1 MNNDKQTEISKFLD
15 YCRHQQKEFAE
26 KGAELSGVDFLR
38 SALEEGVIDMVQF
51 REMYE
56 AVVDYK
62 REYIIL

>member
-1 MNNDKQTEISKFLD
+1 MKEKSEEISKFLD
-15 YCRHQQKEFAE
+15 YCRHQQKQFVE

-38 SALEEGVIDMVQF
+38 NALEQGVIDMVQF